1 LSRQPWNQRAI
12 LIVSLLALIGFLL
25 LAFSRSSFSSV
36 NESVNSW
43 AVTIQT
49 EAFTAVA
56 VVISIVFDTYT
67 LLVFTLAAA
76 ALLFYKN
83 YRKHSV
89 LFLGVMGGDALLVA
103 ASKALVYSPR
113 PANELITETGNSFPS
128 GHVTGSIVFFGLLT
142 YFAWQIW
149 RSSKVKASSGVFY
162 AAITIVVGFDRIYL
176 NVHWFSDVLGGCLL
190 GTFWLTFSILIFQ
203 YLESSKKFPSFLE
216 RRAKQERIMLNPKN

>member
-1 LSRQPWNQRAI
+1 
-12 LIVSLLALIGFLL
+12 
-25 LAFSRSSFSSV
+25 
-36 NESVNSW
+36 VNSW

-67 LLVFTLAAA
+67 LLVFALAAS

-83 YRKHSV
+83 YRKQSV
-89 LFLGVMGGDALLVA
+89 LFLGAMGGDALLVA

-142 YFAWQIW
+142 YFAWQVW
-149 RSSKVKASSGVFY
+149 CSSKAKASSSVFY

-190 GTFWLTFSILIFQ
+190 GTFWLTFSILVFQ
-203 YLESSKKFPSFLE
+203 LKSSKKFPSFLE
-216 RRAKQERIMLNPKN
+216 SAQTRAHNAESKKLINPNCH

>member
-1 LSRQPWNQRAI
+1 
-12 LIVSLLALIGFLL
+12 VGFLL
-25 LAFSRSSFSSV
+25 LAFSRSSFTSV
-36 NESVNSW
+36 NASVNSW

-67 LLVFTLAAA
+67 LLVFALAAA

-83 YRKHSV
+83 YRKQSV
-89 LFLGVMGGDALLVA
+89 LFLGAMGGDALLVA